1 MDALFGAQGLLT
13 LDNVV
18 SFNNAVDKLRQP
30 SGMVLTGS
38 AEFLSCFN
46 RRLVQLMRDNC
57 AVGV

>member
-18 SFNNAVDKLRQP
+18 SFNSAVDKLRQP
-30 SGMVLTGS
+30 NGIVSTGS
-38 AEFLSCFN
+38 VEFLSYFN
-46 RRLVQLMRDNC
+46 HRLVQLRRDNC